1 MRRGPVIAIVAV
13 AGGAFA
19 VVAEFVSA
27 AGVAGTVAD
36 LATGLT
42 LLACGLWGCYERPTE
57 WRWPL
62 LAFGG
67 VAWFAGNF
75 ADSGA
80 TLVSSVGS
88 ALIYLHR
95 GPLVHASAV
104 SGRSRSRLVVA
115 AILAGY
121 AAALAT
127 GTFNGVP
134 MLIAAVL
141 LGALAAAGIA
151 RAGLRRPRH
160 DVLVAA
166 SQLALSGGLALAGV
180 TALTAVPPSGAQAA
194 LYGYEAAL
202 TASALLLAASL
213 VSQSRT
219 RTTLANLV
227 VELGPARIS
236 HGARVALAR
245 ALGDASLQVGYWMA
259 DAEGYVDADG
269 RSVSLPSDGGGRAA
283 TVVER
288 DGVALAVLVHDRALL
303 DDSLLA
309 ETMHD
314 ATALLLANV
323 RLEAEVATALGEL
336 RASSWRILQ
345 TRDDQ
350 RRRLA
355 RLLHDGAEGRL
366 GEVAGA
372 VGRAR
377 AQAPP
382 ELRDLELLHV
392 LERELKQAREEVAAL
407 AQGIHPRTL
416 IDGGLAAALSALV
429 ERTPVSIELITPA
442 ARFPAPI
449 EVAAYFVC
457 SEAVTNVTK
466 YSRASHARC
475 EVSRTDGNVRVKVVD
490 DGIGGADPRHGSG
503 LRGLADRIDALGGT
517 FSVTS
522 PPGHGTTVH
531 AELPLDGSG
540 LTAGVER

>member
-1 MRRGPVIAIVAV
+1 
-13 AGGAFA
+13 
-19 VVAEFVSA
+19 
-27 AGVAGTVAD
+27 
-36 LATGLT
+36 
-42 LLACGLWGCYERPTE
+42 
-57 WRWPL
+57 
-62 LAFGG
+62 
-67 VAWFAGNF
+67 
-75 ADSGA
+75 
-80 TLVSSVGS
+80 
-88 ALIYLHR
+88 
-95 GPLVHASAV
+95 
-104 SGRSRSRLVVA
+104 
-115 AILAGY
+115 
-121 AAALAT
+121 
-127 GTFNGVP
+127 
-134 MLIAAVL
+134 
-141 LGALAAAGIA
+141 
-151 RAGLRRPRH
+151 
-160 DVLVAA
+160 
-166 SQLALSGGLALAGV
+166 
-180 TALTAVPPSGAQAA
+180 
-194 LYGYEAAL
+194 L

-219 RTTLANLV
+219 RTTLADLV

-259 DAEGYVDADG
+259 DAERYVDADG
-269 RSVSLPSDGGGRAA
+269 RSVSLPSDQGGRAA

-288 DGVALAVLVHDRALL
+288 DGVALAILVHDRALL

-336 RASSWRILQ
+336 RASSRRILQ
-345 TRDDQ
+345 ARDDQ

-355 RLLHDGAEGRL
+355 RRLHDGAERRL

-377 AQAPP
+377 TQAPP
-382 ELRDLELLHV
+382 EVRDLELLDV

-429 ERTPVSIELITPA
+429 ERAPVSIELITPA
-442 ARFPAPI
+442 ARLPAPI

-475 EVSRTDGNVRVKVVD
+475 EVSRTDGHVRVSVVD

-517 FSVTS
+517 FNVTS
-522 PPGHGTTVH
+522 PPGKGTTVH
-531 AELPLDGSG
+531 AELPLDGSW
-540 LTAGVER
+540 LTSVVER